1 MVENLIDNA
10 RRHTEPHGTI
20 TVALQPC
27 GEQAQLVVANGGP
40 ILDQDAVA
48 RLVEPFKRLGAD
60 RTGSQNG
67 HGLGLS
73 IVGAIAAAH
82 NGTLELRARP
92 QGGLRVQITMPAAS
106 ITQPAPALA

>member
-10 RRHTEPHGTI
+10 ARHNREHGTI
-20 TVALQPC
+20 AITLQPY
-27 GEQAQLVVANGGP
+27 GERAQLVVESDGP
-40 ILDQDAVA
+40 VIDQDKVG

-73 IVGAIAAAH
+73 IVAAIVTAH
-82 NGTLELRARP
+82 NGTLELHARP
-92 QGGLRVQITMPAAS
+92 QGGLRAQITLPVARITQAAS
-106 ITQPAPALA
+106 ALA